1 MRGSTVCAYL
11 AVSVVGACAMRPWM
25 ANETPP
31 PAPSAAEADAL
42 ESATEVLAAEA
53 PALELA
59 PESAMEVLAT
69 GEAQTALVPDELAGA
84 KAPPAATATGEAAQT
99 VAEQR
104 EALKKTLLL
113 LPFRNATKYKGP
125 WDIHIQLPRGLADS
139 LRGAPYI
146 RTIPVDSGF
155 VRLNEEEL
163 AGKILLTRALAL
175 GRELQA
181 DVVVVGEVLEL
192 TMKRS
197 RAVVRIGGYRSY
209 EAALEVELHFY
220 NVIDGTSMGEYL
232 GTGGSNSKRT
242 GVTNPAAYL
251 PLDKEY
257 ALLGLAPA
265 LWGSQEFAESLV
277 GQAVALCLHDL
288 KIGVT
293 ESAVPP
299 PELIA
304 HEPKIID
311 ITDAQAYINVGLANG
326 VRNGDKYGVWNH
338 GRQLSDPDTGIVLGF
353 SLPARVGVV
362 QIERGRNDRLSF
374 VRVLEGQQEI
384 EVGFSIRAE

>member
-1 MRGSTVCAYL
+1 MRRSTVCAYL
-11 AVSVVGACAMRPWM
+11 AASVVGACAMRPWM

-31 PAPSAAEADAL
+31 PAPSAAEAPAL
-42 ESATEVLAAEA
+42 ESASEVLATEA

-69 GEAQTALVPDELAGA
+69 GVAQTALVPDEGAGA
-84 KAPPAATATGEAAQT
+84 KAPPPATATGEAAQT
-99 VAEQR
+99 AAEQR

-181 DVVVVGEVLEL
+181 DVVVVGKVLEL

-209 EAALEVELHFY
+209 ESGLEVELHFY
-220 NVIDGTSMGEYL
+220 NVIDGTS
-232 GTGGSNSKRT
+232 
-242 GVTNPAAYL
+242 
-251 PLDKEY
+251 
-257 ALLGLAPA
+257 
-265 LWGSQEFAESLV
+265 
-277 GQAVALCLHDL
+277 
-288 KIGVT
+288 IG
-293 ESAVPP
+293 
-299 PELIA
+299 
-304 HEPKIID
+304 
-311 ITDAQAYINVGLANG
+311 
-326 VRNGDKYGVWNH
+326 
-338 GRQLSDPDTGIVLGF
+338 
-353 SLPARVGVV
+353 
-362 QIERGRNDRLSF
+362 
-374 VRVLEGQQEI
+374 
-384 EVGFSIRAE
+384 